1 MVDITIKMV
10 DIMNLS
16 LDPASR
22 GSLRVGIWV
31 REDREQVLTLLD

>member
-10 DIMNLS
+10 YTLNVF
-16 LDPASR
+16 LDPASG

-31 REDREQVLTLLD
+31 RED